1 MGEKIIMKIGI
12 IGGGLM
18 GLATAY
24 YLNKRGH
31 KVTILEKEK
40 EIGGLSGSE
49 EISPGFRWDRFYH
62 VILTTD
68 SALLEFL
75 DELGLSEDIKF
86 RETKTGFY
94 TDGQFHSMSTTM
106 EFLKFKPLSLIDK
119 LRLGAGILYASR
131 IKNWKRLEKKT
142 AKAWLIRVFGRR
154 NYEKMWEPLLRAK
167 LGAAREK
174 ISAAFIWS
182 TIRRYYGTRQN
193 SSKKEMMGC
202 AETGY
207 NYILNRLNDY
217 LVSHGTTI
225 YEGYRAKC
233 IEPINGK
240 RIAIKSDNG
249 ISFVFDRVIAT
260 TPTPTIHNLYSDFAD
275 EFRFKLENIKYLGIV
290 CATLLLK
297 KSLTPFYVTNLTDNG
312 LPFTGLI
319 EVTNVMPQAIL
330 NGNSLVYLPKYVP
343 VEDPFFKKP
352 DEEISREFIGAL
364 KKMFPELNDE
374 DILACKINRE
384 PYVQPIQGIGYS
396 EKIPSMQATVNNFYM
411 VNTAMIQNSNVN
423 NNEVIKLARQ
433 AADFVGGT

>member
-1 MGEKIIMKIGI
+1 MKIGI

-18 GLATAY
+18 GLTTAF
-24 YLNKRGH
+24 YLNKKGH
-31 KVTILEKEK
+31 EVTILEKEK

-62 VILTTD
+62 VILTPDTT
-68 SALLEFL
+68 LLRFL

-94 TDGQFHSMSTTM
+94 TDGRLHSMSTTM
-106 EFLKFKPLSLIDK
+106 EFLRFKPLSLIDK

-167 LGAAREK
+167 LGAARDK

-182 TIRRYYGTRQN
+182 TIRRYYGTRQKG
-193 SSKKEMMGC
+193 SKKEMMGC
-202 AETGY
+202 ADSGY
-207 NYILNRLNDY
+207 YLILKRLNDY
-217 LVSHGTTI
+217 LRSHGTTI
-225 YEGYRAKC
+225 YEGYRAKS
-233 IEPINGK
+233 IEQINGK

-249 ISFVFDRVIAT
+249 ISFVFDRIIAT
-260 TPTPTIHNLYSDFAD
+260 TPTPTVSSLSSCFSD
-275 EFRFKLENIKYLGIV
+275 EFRSRLENIKYLGIV

-297 KSLTPFYVTNLTDNG
+297 KSITPFYVTNLTDNG

-319 EVTNVMPQAIL
+319 EVTNVMPREIL

-343 VEDPFFKKP
+343 LEDPFFKKP
-352 DEEISREFIGAL
+352 DREILREFISAL
-364 KKMFPELNDE
+364 KKMFPDLKDE
-374 DILACKINRE
+374 DILTGKINRE
-384 PYVQPIQGIGYS
+384 PYVQPIQEIGYS
-396 EKIPSMQATVNNFYM
+396 EKIPSMQTPINNFYM

>member
-1 MGEKIIMKIGI
+1 MKIGI

-18 GLATAY
+18 GLATAF
-24 YLNKRGH
+24 YLNKKGH
-31 KVTILEKEK
+31 EVTILEKEK

-94 TDGQFHSMSTTM
+94 TDGQLHSMSTTM
-106 EFLKFKPLSLIDK
+106 EFLQFKPLSLIDK

-142 AKAWLIRVFGRR
+142 AKKWLIAVFGRR

-167 LGAAREK
+167 LGAARDK

-202 AETGY
+202 ADTGY
-207 NYILNRLNDY
+207 HFILNRLNDY
-217 LVSHGTTI
+217 LLRHGTKI
-225 YEGYRAKC
+225 FEGYRAKC
-233 IEPINGK
+233 IEQLNGT
-240 RIAIKSDNG
+240 RIAVKSDNG

-260 TPTPTIHNLYSDFAD
+260 TPTAAIRNLSPNFTD
-275 EFRFKLENIKYLGIV
+275 EFRDRLENIKYLGIV
-290 CATLLLK
+290 CVTLLLK
-297 KSLTPFYVTNLTDNG
+297 KSITPFYVTNLTDNG

-319 EVTNVMPQAIL
+319 EVTNVMPPEIL
-330 NGNSLVYLPKYVP
+330 NGKSLVYLPKYVP
-343 VEDPFFKKP
+343 VEDPFYSKP
-352 DEEISREFIGAL
+352 DREILGEFIGAL
-364 KKMFPELNDE
+364 KKMFPDLNDD
-374 DILACKINRE
+374 DILTSKINRE
-384 PYVQPIQGIGYS
+384 PYVQPIQEVGYS
-396 EKIPSMQATVNNFYM
+396 AKIPSMQTPANNFYM

-423 NNEVIKLARQ
+423 NNEVIKLARK
-433 AADFVGGT
+433 AADFVGNS